1 MREPAQD
8 IVAGRRARYRQAGE
22 TRRGGLPAA
31 SPSSSPSWQAFALA
45 VLRASTRPHD
55 HQRRRAAYP

>member
-22 TRRGGLPAA
+22 TRRGGLPRGLPQQLAQLAGLRLDGLARQHPA
-31 SPSSSPSWQAFALA
+31 S
-45 VLRASTRPHD
+45 
-55 HQRRRAAYP
+55 